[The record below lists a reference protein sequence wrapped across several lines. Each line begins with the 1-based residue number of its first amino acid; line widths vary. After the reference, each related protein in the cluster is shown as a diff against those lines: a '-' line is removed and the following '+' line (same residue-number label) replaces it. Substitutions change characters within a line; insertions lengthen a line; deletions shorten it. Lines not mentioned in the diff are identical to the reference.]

1 MRETSL
7 IKKTNKN
14 KKQNKT
20 KQNKTKQN
28 ETKQN
33 KQKQH
38 NELNSAT
45 EALHRHPWPPFH
57 IFTGAKVSE
66 KPFLAFHS
74 SVQSLL
80 IINQIQVNCF
90 L

>member
-7 IKKTNKN
+7 IKKKNKQKPK
-14 KKQNKT
+14 KKQNK
-20 KQNKTKQN
+20 
-28 ETKQN
+28 TKQN